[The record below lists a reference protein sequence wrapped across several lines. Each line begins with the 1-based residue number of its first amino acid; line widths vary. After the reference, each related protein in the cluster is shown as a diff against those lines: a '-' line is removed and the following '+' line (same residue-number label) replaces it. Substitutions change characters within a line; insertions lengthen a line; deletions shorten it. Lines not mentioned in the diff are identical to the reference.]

1 MTANSIQ
8 GFSRRLYG
16 GLLQMYPRD
25 FYDEYGTAMMQL
37 FTDQCR
43 SAVREG
49 GARGVFSLWQRSL
62 IDLLAGLFREH
73 LSSPRGTSGLLEA
86 VPGKPL
92 PWKGVLLVLI
102 PGIVFL
108 VGQIGQLAGEDWFFL
123 LIRRAAYYLIIPVLA
138 VWIVKK
144 RLPLWGLI
152 PLAMIYRTLIDA
164 AYRVEFILESS
175 LNKVYVSPASW
186 IADIYKKYPPILNIM
201 TETRH
206 FLRTRTDDIKIVLV
220 AALTV
225 SILLLVVRIAR
236 RSRFPRAA
244 GIWLG
249 AFILFALMEI
259 LSGLVT
265 YLTDYQWT
273 IAQLLDSGSLQTAL
287 KDMLY
292 TGYYYA
298 TLDLGFLLPILAGA
312 LTARRHGRLA
322 LLLPLGYLIPAVLLG
337 RFDYDPRMPYFLIGA
352 SAAVLIYRIFV
363 TLLAPVW
370 ILRSGSERAQTRA
383 GAVGLL
389 TAVAFITAVEIVYMV
404 VVGAVME
411 WEIKWTY
418 VYYTVS
424 PELIMLAGFGLA
436 LSLYRPPD
444 WGRPK
449 GGLEPSRRPADPQ
462 IGFAFVPGFIS
473 PGISF

>member
-1 MTANSIQ
+1 MTAISSLEL
-8 GFSRRLYG
+8 SRRLYG
-16 GLLQMYPRD
+16 GLLRLYPHD
-25 FYDEYGTAMMQL
+25 FYDEYGAAMLQL

-43 SAVREG
+43 TVG
-49 GARGVFSLWQRSL
+49 GARGMMFLWVRT
-62 IDLLAGLFREH
+62 IVDLLASLFREH

-102 PGIVFL
+102 PGIVFM

-138 VWIVKK
+138 VWIMKK

-152 PLAMIYRTLIDA
+152 PLAMIYRTLIDV
-164 AYRVEFILESS
+164 AYRVEFILEFS

-186 IADIYKKYPPILNIM
+186 IAVIYKKYPPVLKIVAEM
-201 TETRH
+201 RH
-206 FLRTRTDDIKIVLV
+206 FLKAHTDDIKIVLV
-220 AALTV
+220 AALSV
-225 SILLLVVRIAR
+225 SILLLVVWIAR

-249 AFILFALMEI
+249 AFILLALMET

-273 IAQLLDSGSLQTAL
+273 IAELLKSSSLNAVL

-292 TGYYYA
+292 SGYYYA
-298 TLDLGFLLPILAGA
+298 TLDLGFLLLILVGA

-322 LLLPLGYLIPAVLLG
+322 LLLPIGYLIPAVLLG
-337 RFDYDPRMPYFLIGA
+337 RFDYDPRMPYFLVGA

-363 TLLAPVW
+363 TLVAPVW
-370 ILRSGSERAQTRA
+370 IVRSGSERAQTRA

-389 TAVAFITAVEIVYMV
+389 TAVAFITAVEIVYLV

-411 WEIKWTY
+411 WKLNWTT
-418 VYYTVS
+418 VYYTIS

-436 LSLYRPPD
+436 LSLYKPLNP
-444 WGRPK
+444 GQ
-449 GGLEPSRRPADPQ
+449 ADSTPQ
-462 IGFAFVPGFIS
+462 AVAS
-473 PGISF
+473 TS